1 MARKR
6 RCKIAVVPYRNHPQF
21 RWKIAGLYVAGKR
34 VRRFFKTK
42 IEAQNF
48 IDDLEIKAEN
58 LGTRATHIDQRLHV
72 MAVECYDRLAPLGK
86 TLADATEFYCKHLHA
101 VQGSC
106 TLDDLVAGFLQTKE
120 SDGAS
125 KRWLQDLKSRIGK
138 FQRTFGKRI
147 VATITVR
154 DCDDWLRNLRLSPI
168 TRNNFRRILRVLFGY
183 AVNHSYCAENPLTKT
198 AKARVIDK
206 PVEVLTPEQTRRLLE
221 SATPEILPYIAI
233 GAFAGLRRAELL
245 RLDWSEIHLDRAYIE
260 ISAAKSKTASR
271 RLVKI
276 LPNLKAWLQPLA
288 QARGPVAPPNVR
300 VKLEAASKRAGIKD
314 WPQNGLRHSYGSYHL
329 ARFEDAAS
337 TALQMG
343 HVGAGVLF
351 RHYREVVTPDAAD
364 SYWRILPVKS
374 V

>member
-1 MARKR
+1 
-6 RCKIAVVPYRNHPQF
+6 
-21 RWKIAGLYVAGKR
+21 
-34 VRRFFKTK
+34 
-42 IEAQNF
+42 
-48 IDDLEIKAEN
+48 
-58 LGTRATHIDQRLHV
+58 
-72 MAVECYDRLAPLGK
+72 
-86 TLADATEFYCKHLHA
+86 